1 MFSIASLQAV
11 EYRLCRLPLFR
22 KTGDRE
28 KLRRQGGSVAIITIS
43 RGSYSKG
50 KEVAE
55 KVARSLGYTCI
66 SRDLLVEAS
75 EQFNIPEIKLVR
87 ALHDAPT
94 ILERFSQGRE
104 KYLAYFASAL
114 LEKAQKDNV
123 VYHGLAGHFYLQNIG
138 HVLSVRIL
146 ADFEDRV
153 RFEMEREGISRDEAA
168 YILKKDD
175 EERRQWSLKL
185 FGIDTSDP
193 ALYDMVLHIRKIS
206 VDDAVELIVRTAGL
220 RSFRTTGESQSAVD
234 DLTLAARIKAEIV
247 SDYPSA
253 KVTAQQGA
261 VTISVESELSSGKRS
276 VETVRWLTDMVQG
289 IPGVREVSIKGTDGI
304 VFAPE

>member
-1 MFSIASLQAV
+1 M
-11 EYRLCRLPLFR
+11 
-22 KTGDRE
+22 
-28 KLRRQGGSVAIITIS
+28 AIITIS

-50 KEVAE
+50 KDVAE
-55 KVARSLGYTCI
+55 KVALKLGYTCI

-75 EQFNIPEIKLVR
+75 EQFNTPEIKLIR

-94 ILERFSQGRE
+94 ILERFSHGRE

-146 ADFEDRV
+146 ADFDDRV
-153 RFEMEREGISRDEAA
+153 RFEMEREGISREEAGH
-168 YILKKDD
+168 ILKKDD

-193 ALYDMVLHIRKIS
+193 TLYDMVLHIRKIS
-206 VDDAVELIVRTAGL
+206 IDDAVDLIVSTAGL
-220 RSFRTTGESQSAVD
+220 EGFRTTVESLSAVD

-247 SDYPSA
+247 SNYPTA

-276 VETVRWLTDMVQG
+276 VETVRSLTEMAQR
-289 IPGVREVSIKGTDGI
+289 IPGVKEVYVKGTNGI
-304 VFAPE
+304 IFAPE

>member
-1 MFSIASLQAV
+1 M
-11 EYRLCRLPLFR
+11 
-22 KTGDRE
+22 
-28 KLRRQGGSVAIITIS
+28 AIITIS

-55 KVARSLGYTCI
+55 KVALKLGYTCI

-75 EQFNIPEIKLVR
+75 EQFNTPEIKLIR

-94 ILERFSQGRE
+94 ILERFSHGRE

-114 LEKAQKDNV
+114 LEKAQKDNL

-138 HVLSVRIL
+138 HVLNVRIL

-153 RFEMEREGISRDEAA
+153 HFEMEREGISRDEAA

-206 VDDAVELIVRTAGL
+206 VDDAVELIVRTAGMA
-220 RSFRTTGESQSAVD
+220 SFRTTVESQSAVD

-247 SDYPSA
+247 ANYPTA
-253 KVTAQQGA
+253 KVTAQQGT
-261 VTISVESELSSGKRS
+261 VIILVELELSSGKRS
-276 VETVRWLTDMVQG
+276 VETVRWLTEMAQR
-289 IPGVREVSIKGTDGI
+289 IPVVKEVYIRGTNGV